1 MTERA
6 APARAAAIDLVAGDL
21 LTRASRLTR
30 LAMRHGSRELSR
42 TEAGLLHTLLDGPRR
57 ITDLAETE
65 ALAQPTVTQ
74 LVDRLQQR
82 GLVLRERCA
91 DDGRV
96 VRVSISGEGR
106 RSLDAVRTQT
116 RALLQEALEELGDE
130 ELAALVGATQT
141 LARLIDSL
149 QRRAPGP

>member
-1 MTERA
+1 MTSRS
-6 APARAAAIDLVAGDL
+6 APPRAAAIDLVAGDL

-30 LAMRHGSRELSR
+30 LAMRQGARDLSR

-82 GLVLRERCA
+82 GLVQRERCA

-116 RALLQEALEELGDE
+116 RALLQDALEELGDE
-130 ELAALVGATQT
+130 ELAALVGATQA

-149 QRRAPGP
+149 QRRTPGP